1 MSDRANE
8 VADRLRSALVPAAAA
23 RSAGRSRGASY
34 DPAEVARRLRR
45 VAALR
50 RACLR
55 LRGAARTPRT
65 GGGLSERAFV

>member
-8 VADRLRSALVPAAAA
+8 VADRLRSALVPAGAA
-23 RSAGRSRGASY
+23 RRADRSRGVSY

-55 LRGAARTPRT
+55 LRGAARTSRT